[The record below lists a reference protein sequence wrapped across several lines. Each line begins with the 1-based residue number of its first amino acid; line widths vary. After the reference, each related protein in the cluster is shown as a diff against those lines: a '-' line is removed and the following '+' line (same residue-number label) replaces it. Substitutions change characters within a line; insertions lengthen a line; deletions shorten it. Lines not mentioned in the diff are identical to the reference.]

1 MITRAVFKPNHIL
14 HAPTPLSAAHG
25 IPAGIPFLVEER
37 VGARG
42 PEWRLTRRG
51 TGRVLVVVL
60 GPATTTQEPSCQPA

>member
-25 IPAGIPFLVEER
+25 IPHGVAYAVEER
-37 VGARG
+37 VGERG

-60 GPATTTQEPSCQPA
+60 GPAVDAREEET